1 MAARSPA
8 APGQATRAVSCPG
21 RKHRRSTNS
30 APPVRIDNPQSGLTE
45 DVLNGP
51 VKPSGGPGMATDTK
65 VLERVK
71 VREVASVLR
80 SRDVLDTAV
89 SALLSSG
96 FDRRISISWS
106 AQTHAKD

>member
-1 MAARSPA
+1 
-8 APGQATRAVSCPG
+8 
-21 RKHRRSTNS
+21 
-30 APPVRIDNPQSGLTE
+30 
-45 DVLNGP
+45 
-51 VKPSGGPGMATDTK
+51 MATDTK

-96 FDRRISISWS
+96 FDRADIDIMVGADARERLGGVKIAAEELLEVMGLS
-106 AQTHAKD
+106 ARFF

>member
-1 MAARSPA
+1 
-8 APGQATRAVSCPG
+8 
-21 RKHRRSTNS
+21 
-30 APPVRIDNPQSGLTE
+30 
-45 DVLNGP
+45 
-51 VKPSGGPGMATDTK
+51 MATDTK

-106 AQTHAKD
+106 AQTHAKDSEA